1 MSSFLPKKIAIFFIA
16 MFCFLFL
23 FCFFSIN
30 NVFAS
35 DSIGAIDPSHN
46 LAWGENFGWL
56 NFGCTNCN
64 IQITDTG
71 LSGYVWSKQYGWI
84 NLSPTKAGVT
94 NNCFGQLGGKAWSSR
109 LGWINFSGA
118 SIDFNGKFTGT
129 AGLVSDKSGRLNF
142 DCTNCNVQTDWR
154 QCSLRASPAQVK
166 INSITD
172 NTIPSITANIII
184 TNEGS
189 VDTEYQY
196 EWCVV
201 TNQDDSCGDPNNI
214 SYSSAAKLITKGADW
229 VTDLNATVPT
239 VGNYWFKLVVHYG
252 INRSVASQSFTA
264 ITSSS
269 GGGSGGS
276 GGGGGGGGSSTP
288 TPTPVVPV
296 NNKICNGADFS
307 HDGVVN
313 SVDFSILLY
322 FWKTNYPFSNPCVDL
337 NADKKVDS
345 VDFSI
350 LLYNW
355 GKHLTNI

>member
-1 MSSFLPKKIAIFFIA
+1 MPKSFYCKCFIFCFIFFAVSI
-16 MFCFLFL
+16 FLTAK
-23 FCFFSIN
+23 
-30 NVFAS
+30 VFAS
-35 DSIGAIDPSHN
+35 DSIGAIDPSHTY
-46 LAWGENFGWL
+46 AWGEDLGWL

-71 LSGYVWSKQYGWI
+71 ISGYVWSKQYGWI

-94 NNCFGQLGGKAWSSR
+94 NNCLGQLGGEAWSSR

-118 SIDFNGKFTGT
+118 TIDFNGKFSGI
-129 AGLVSDKSGRLNF
+129 AGSISDKSGRLNF
-142 DCTNCNVQTDWR
+142 DCANCNVQTDWR

-172 NTIPSITANIII
+172 NTIPSISANVVI

-201 TNQDDSCGDPNNI
+201 SNQDESCGDSNNI
-214 SYSSAAKLITKGADW
+214 SYSSAAKLITKGTDW
-229 VTDLNATVPT
+229 VTNLNATVPT
-239 VGNYWFKLVVHYG
+239 AGNYWFKLVVHYG
-252 INRSVASQSFTA
+252 INRSVATQSFSA
-264 ITSSS
+264 IASSVTPV
-269 GGGSGGS
+269 
-276 GGGGGGGGSSTP
+276 GGGGGGGGGNSSPTP
-288 TPTPVVPV
+288 TPTTTTV
-296 NNKICNGADFS
+296 NNKICNGADFN

-313 SVDFSILLY
+313 SIDFSILLY
-322 FWKTNYPFSNPCVDL
+322 FWKTKYPFSNPCVDL
-337 NADKKVDS
+337 NGDKKVDS

-355 GKHLTNI
+355 GKHLSNI